1 MKKSVYNYHN
11 FLALNMA
18 EVEDFVNIHDN
29 GYWDCEPVKV
39 EADVYGLISG
49 RHAMPVDEYVFEE
62 IENMFSFFDLEV
74 KALSSIE
81 KTSDLLV
88 LYVTGL
94 TVATVS
100 VLNVAK
106 KLGYKDVV
114 LKHYNRDNGLYESQW
129 VYQFRWI
136 KYGIS

>member
-49 RHAMPVDEYVFEE
+49 RHAMPVEEYVFDE
-62 IENMFSFFDLEV
+62 IEYMFRFFDLEV

-94 TVATVS
+94 TVATIS
-100 VLNVAK
+100 VINVAK

-129 VYQFRWI
+129 VY
-136 KYGIS
+136 

>member
-49 RHAMPVDEYVFEE
+49 RHAMPVEEYVFDE
-62 IENMFSFFDLEV
+62 IEDMFSFFDLEV

-129 VYQFRWI
+129 VY
-136 KYGIS
+136 

>member
-49 RHAMPVDEYVFEE
+49 RHAMPVEEYIFTE
-62 IENMFSFFDLEV
+62 IEDMFKFFNLEV
-74 KALSSIE
+74 QALSSIK

-94 TVATVS
+94 TVATIS
-100 VLNVAK
+100 VINVAK

-129 VYQFRWI
+129 VY
-136 KYGIS
+136 

>member
-1 MKKSVYNYHN
+1 MQKSVYNYHN

-49 RHAMPVDEYVFEE
+49 RHAMPVDEYVFDE
-62 IENMFSFFDLEV
+62 IENMFSFFNLEV

-106 KLGYKDVV
+106 KLGYKEVV

-129 VYQFRWI
+129 VY
-136 KYGIS
+136 

>member
-39 EADVYGLISG
+39 QADVYGLISG
-49 RHAMPVDEYVFEE
+49 RHAMPVEEYVFDE
-62 IENMFSFFDLEV
+62 IEDMFRFFDLEV

-94 TVATVS
+94 TVATIS
-100 VLNVAK
+100 VINVAK

-129 VYQFRWI
+129 VY
-136 KYGIS
+136 

>member
-49 RHAMPVDEYVFEE
+49 RHAMPVEEYVFDE
-62 IENMFSFFDLEV
+62 IEDMFRFFDLEV

-94 TVATVS
+94 TVATIS
-100 VLNVAK
+100 VINVAK

-129 VYQFRWI
+129 VY
-136 KYGIS
+136 

>member
-129 VYQFRWI
+129 VY
-136 KYGIS
+136 

>member
-1 MKKSVYNYHN
+1 MKESVYNYHN
-11 FLALNMA
+11 FVGLNMT

-49 RHAMPVDEYVFEE
+49 RHTMPVGEYVFNE

-100 VLNVAK
+100 VPNVAK
-106 KLGYKDVV
+106 KLGYKEVV
-114 LKHYNRDNGLYESQW
+114 LKHYNRDNGLYECQW
-129 VYQFRWI
+129 VY
-136 KYGIS
+136 

>member
-29 GYWDCEPVKV
+29 GYWDCELVKV

-129 VYQFRWI
+129 VY
-136 KYGIS
+136 

>member
-49 RHAMPVDEYVFEE
+49 RHAMPVEEYVFDE
-62 IENMFSFFDLEV
+62 IEDMFRFFDLEV

-94 TVATVS
+94 TVATIS
-100 VLNVAK
+100 LINVAK

-129 VYQFRWI
+129 VY
-136 KYGIS
+136 

>member
-18 EVEDFVNIHDN
+18 EVEAFVNIHDN

-129 VYQFRWI
+129 VY
-136 KYGIS
+136 

>member
-11 FLALNMA
+11 FLALNMV

-49 RHAMPVDEYVFEE
+49 RHAMPVDEYVFDE

-100 VLNVAK
+100 VFNVAK
-106 KLGYKDVV
+106 KLGYKEVV

-129 VYQFRWI
+129 VY
-136 KYGIS
+136 

>member
-11 FLALNMA
+11 FVGLNMA

-39 EADVYGLISG
+39 DADVYGLVSG
-49 RHAMPVDEYVFEE
+49 RHEMPVEEYIFTE
-62 IENMFSFFDLEV
+62 IEDMFKFFNLEV
-74 KALSSIE
+74 QALSSIK

-100 VLNVAK
+100 VINVAK

-129 VYQFRWI
+129 VY
-136 KYGIS
+136 

>member
-18 EVEDFVNIHDN
+18 EVEDFVNIHDS

-49 RHAMPVDEYVFEE
+49 RHAMPVEEYVFDE
-62 IENMFSFFDLEV
+62 IEDMFRFFDLEV

-94 TVATVS
+94 TVATIS
-100 VLNVAK
+100 VINVAK

-129 VYQFRWI
+129 VY
-136 KYGIS
+136 

>member
-11 FLALNMA
+11 FLALNMV

-49 RHAMPVDEYVFEE
+49 RHAMPVDEYVFDE

-74 KALSSIE
+74 KALSSIG

-106 KLGYKDVV
+106 KLGYKEVV

-129 VYQFRWI
+129 VY
-136 KYGIS
+136 

>member
-49 RHAMPVDEYVFEE
+49 RHAMPVDEYVFDE
-62 IENMFSFFDLEV
+62 IEDMFRFFDLEV

-106 KLGYKDVV
+106 KLGYKEVV
-114 LKHYNRDNGLYESQW
+114 LKHYNRDNGLYECQW
-129 VYQFRWI
+129 VY
-136 KYGIS
+136 

>member
-39 EADVYGLISG
+39 EADVYGLNSG
-49 RHAMPVDEYVFEE
+49 RHAMPVEEYVFDE
-62 IENMFSFFDLEV
+62 IEDMFRFFDLEV

-94 TVATVS
+94 TVATIS
-100 VLNVAK
+100 VINVAK

-129 VYQFRWI
+129 VY
-136 KYGIS
+136 

>member
-39 EADVYGLISG
+39 EADVYGLIGG

-129 VYQFRWI
+129 VY
-136 KYGIS
+136 

>member
-11 FLALNMA
+11 FLALNMV

-49 RHAMPVDEYVFEE
+49 RHAMPVDEYVFDE

-88 LYVTGL
+88 LYITGL

-106 KLGYKDVV
+106 KLGYKEVV

-129 VYQFRWI
+129 VY
-136 KYGIS
+136 

>member
-49 RHAMPVDEYVFEE
+49 RHAMPVEEYVFDE
-62 IENMFSFFDLEV
+62 IEDMFRFFDLEV
-74 KALSSIE
+74 KALSYIE

-94 TVATVS
+94 TVATIS
-100 VLNVAK
+100 VINVAK

-129 VYQFRWI
+129 VY
-136 KYGIS
+136 

>member
-18 EVEDFVNIHDN
+18 EVEDFVNIHDS
-29 GYWDCEPVKV
+29 GYRDCEPVKV

-49 RHAMPVDEYVFEE
+49 RHAMPVEEYIFTE
-62 IENMFSFFDLEV
+62 IEDMFKFFNLEV
-74 KALSSIE
+74 QALSSIK

-94 TVATVS
+94 TVATIS
-100 VLNVAK
+100 VINVAK

-129 VYQFRWI
+129 VY
-136 KYGIS
+136 

>member
-11 FLALNMA
+11 FLALNMV

-49 RHAMPVDEYVFEE
+49 RHAMPVDEYVFDE

-94 TVATVS
+94 TIATVS

-106 KLGYKDVV
+106 KLGYKEVV

-129 VYQFRWI
+129 VY
-136 KYGIS
+136 

>member
-11 FLALNMA
+11 FLALNMV

-49 RHAMPVDEYVFEE
+49 RHAMPVDEYVFDE

-106 KLGYKDVV
+106 KLGYKEVV
-114 LKHYNRDNGLYESQW
+114 LKHYNRDNGLYECQW
-129 VYQFRWI
+129 VY
-136 KYGIS
+136 

>member
-39 EADVYGLISG
+39 EADVYGLVSG

-129 VYQFRWI
+129 VY
-136 KYGIS
+136 

>member
-11 FLALNMA
+11 FIALNMA

-39 EADVYGLISG
+39 DADVYGLVSG
-49 RHAMPVDEYVFEE
+49 RHEMPVEEYIFTE
-62 IENMFSFFDLEV
+62 IEDMFKFFNLEV
-74 KALSSIE
+74 QAISSIK

-114 LKHYNRDNGLYESQW
+114 LKHYNRDSGLYESQW
-129 VYQFRWI
+129 VY
-136 KYGIS
+136 

>member
-18 EVEDFVNIHDN
+18 EVEDFVNIYDN

-49 RHAMPVDEYVFEE
+49 RHAMSVEEYVFDE
-62 IENMFSFFDLEV
+62 IEDMFRFFDLEV

-94 TVATVS
+94 TVATIS
-100 VLNVAK
+100 VINVAK

-129 VYQFRWI
+129 VY
-136 KYGIS
+136 

>member
-11 FLALNMA
+11 FLALNMV

-49 RHAMPVDEYVFEE
+49 RHAMPVDEYVFDE

-88 LYVTGL
+88 FRLNCCY
-94 TVATVS
+94 S
-100 VLNVAK
+100 VCA
-106 KLGYKDVV
+106 
-114 LKHYNRDNGLYESQW
+114 
-129 VYQFRWI
+129 
-136 KYGIS
+136 

>member
-11 FLALNMA
+11 FVGLNMA
-18 EVEDFVNIHDN
+18 EVEDFVNIYDN

-39 EADVYGLISG
+39 DADVYGLVSG
-49 RHAMPVDEYVFEE
+49 RHAMPVEEYIFTE
-62 IENMFSFFDLEV
+62 IEDMFSFFDLEV
-74 KALSSIE
+74 KALSSIK

-129 VYQFRWI
+129 VY
-136 KYGIS
+136 

>member
-11 FLALNMA
+11 FVGLNMA

-39 EADVYGLISG
+39 DADVYGLVSG
-49 RHAMPVDEYVFEE
+49 RHVMPVDEYVFDE
-62 IENMFSFFDLEV
+62 IEDMFRFFDLEV
-74 KALSSIE
+74 KAISSIE

-94 TVATVS
+94 TVATIS
-100 VLNVAK
+100 VINVAK

-129 VYQFRWI
+129 VY
-136 KYGIS
+136 

>member
-39 EADVYGLISG
+39 DADVYGLVSG
-49 RHAMPVDEYVFEE
+49 RHEMPVEEYIFTE
-62 IENMFSFFDLEV
+62 IEDMFKFFNLEV
-74 KALSSIE
+74 QALSSIK

-94 TVATVS
+94 TVATIS
-100 VLNVAK
+100 VINVAK

-129 VYQFRWI
+129 VY
-136 KYGIS
+136 

>member
-11 FLALNMA
+11 FLALNTA

-39 EADVYGLISG
+39 DADVYGLVSG
-49 RHAMPVDEYVFEE
+49 RHAMPVSEYVFDE
-62 IENMFSFFDLEV
+62 IEDMFKFFNLEV
-74 KALSSIE
+74 QALSSIK

-106 KLGYKDVV
+106 KLGYKEVV

-129 VYQFRWI
+129 VY
-136 KYGIS
+136 

>member
-49 RHAMPVDEYVFEE
+49 RHAMPVDEYVFDE
-62 IENMFSFFDLEV
+62 IENMFSFFNLEV

-106 KLGYKDVV
+106 KLGYKEVV

-129 VYQFRWI
+129 VY
-136 KYGIS
+136 

>member
-11 FLALNMA
+11 FVGLNMA

-39 EADVYGLISG
+39 DADVYGLVSV
-49 RHAMPVDEYVFEE
+49 RHAMPVDEYVFDE
-62 IENMFSFFDLEV
+62 IEYMFRFFDLEV
-74 KALSSIE
+74 KVLSSIE

-129 VYQFRWI
+129 VY
-136 KYGIS
+136 

>member
-11 FLALNMA
+11 FVGLNMA

-39 EADVYGLISG
+39 DADVYGLVSG
-49 RHAMPVDEYVFEE
+49 RHAMPVEEYIFTE
-62 IENMFSFFDLEV
+62 IEDMFSFFDLEV
-74 KALSSIE
+74 KALSSIK

-129 VYQFRWI
+129 VY
-136 KYGIS
+136 

>member
-11 FLALNMA
+11 FVGLNMA

-39 EADVYGLISG
+39 DADVYGLVSG
-49 RHAMPVDEYVFEE
+49 RHEMPVEEYIFTE
-62 IENMFSFFDLEV
+62 IEDMFKFFNLEV
-74 KALSSIE
+74 QAISFIK

-94 TVATVS
+94 TVATIS
-100 VLNVAK
+100 VINVAK

-129 VYQFRWI
+129 VY
-136 KYGIS
+136 